1 MIKNAIQLQQTRR
14 QGIYHQFLRPV
25 EHKISEKA
33 IYIAATI
40 YNRFMPDTD
49 LNKPRIREEC
59 SGLAIHTTGIP
70 CIHTMLR
77 AERGLGLSAAD
88 FHRHWHLPPSINHT
102 STNHTSTN
110 HISTNHISTNPA
122 STCNPPIPASQV
134 QNPPKAVTRGRPP
147 ASSARQ
153 AISQT
158 QRSTQRSPS
167 QFEIIEQQI
176 IAGNQAFEASRAASQ
191 ASQASQASA
200 ASAAGWEASED
211 KDGGLRRSGRA
222 PRPKRRRT
230 DETSQGETT
239 ETDY

>member
-1 MIKNAIQLQQTRR
+1 M
-14 QGIYHQFLRPV
+14 
-25 EHKISEKA
+25 
-33 IYIAATI
+33 AATI

-59 SGLAIHTTGIP
+59 SGLAIHTIGIP
-70 CIHTMLR
+70 CIHTMLL
-77 AERGLGLSAAD
+77 AERGPGLSAAD
-88 FHRHWHLPPSINHT
+88 FHPHWHLPGSDRLIQA
-102 STNHTSTN
+102 STNQELTN
-110 HISTNHISTNPA
+110 QELINQA
-122 STCNPPIPASQV
+122 STWNPPIPASQV
-134 QNPPKAVTRGRPP
+134 QNPSKAVTRGRPP
-147 ASSARQ
+147 ASSARQTISQ

-211 KDGGLRRSGRA
+211 EDEEDEELRRLGRA

-230 DETSQGETT
+230 DETS
-239 ETDY
+239 